1 MEEFAFKKIS
11 IYYSSSRDLE
21 NVDGAMLCQ
30 QEVRSEGV
38 GGGRG

>member
-1 MEEFAFKKIS
+1 MEEFAFKKIR

-21 NVDGAMLCQ
+21 DVDRAILCQ
-30 QEVRSEGV
+30 QEVRSEEV